1 MRLNDRVAIVTGAAT
16 GIGKSIALR
25 FAEEGARLALI
36 DLRYDASQDVA
47 RRIEDMGRQVLA
59 LEADVANLD
68 ALARA
73 VERTVQEF
81 ARVDILV
88 NNAVVRKNQ
97 PIGEVTEDEWD
108 RQMAV
113 NVKAYFF
120 AVQFVLPH
128 MKRQGK
134 GRIINLASE
143 RGHIGVPNAS
153 VYCAAKGAVVNL
165 TRQMAVELAPLGI
178 GVAAISPGPIATESL
193 LERYRDDS
201 ISREAMLE
209 AIPQGRFGD
218 PEEVA
223 AAAAFLASDEGSYIQ
238 GTSLV
243 MDGGYLAK

>member
-36 DLRYDASQDVA
+36 DLRYDTSLDVA
-47 RRIEDMGRQVLA
+47 RRIEDMGRQALA
-59 LEADVANLD
+59 IEADIANLD

-73 VERTVQEF
+73 VEQTVREF
-81 ARVDILV
+81 SRVDILV

-143 RGHIGVPNAS
+143 REIMDDF
-153 VYCAAKGAVVNL
+153 AA
-165 TRQMAVELAPLGI
+165 
-178 GVAAISPGPIATESL
+178 
-193 LERYRDDS
+193 D
-201 ISREAMLE
+201 
-209 AIPQGRFGD
+209 
-218 PEEVA
+218 
-223 AAAAFLASDEGSYIQ
+223 
-238 GTSLV
+238 
-243 MDGGYLAK
+243 